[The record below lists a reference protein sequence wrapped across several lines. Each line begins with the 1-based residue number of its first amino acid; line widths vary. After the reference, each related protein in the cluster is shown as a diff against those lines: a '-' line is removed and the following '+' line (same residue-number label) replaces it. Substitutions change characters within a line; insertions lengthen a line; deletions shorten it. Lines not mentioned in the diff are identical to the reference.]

1 MYIGATDRITLN
13 TLISSTGLQLQ
24 NIHYAYTGEFKI
36 NDGISWKSY
45 SSSIILAKVDFA
57 CAICDGFNQYIQSI
71 ADEFEIDRVYDVT
84 NYCFYVKLSGGNWS
98 QVTSADYDFYQK
110 TILGVLFNVSRQSS
124 GSSLNGSLQ
133 VQSEVNDELYSKLN
147 NHVHTTW
154 ENYETIGGLTL
165 DYNPALRMANLYGY
179 ISIKVTTSD
188 LLLYSIPPGYRPLAN
203 IHTLAHSNIQ
213 YPTILNVNHST
224 GDVNVRSTNSSVRTV
239 DVNLMW
245 RY

>member
-1 MYIGATDRITLN
+1 MN

-24 NIHYAYTGEFKI
+24 NIHYAYDFNLNNKFLV

-45 SSSIILAKVDFA
+45 SSTVILSLVGFA
-57 CAICDGFNQYIQSI
+57 CAVCDGFNQYIRTI
-71 ADEFEIDRVYDVT
+71 ADNLEIITVYDT
-84 NYCFYVKLSGGNWS
+84 SRDCFYQKSGNTWG

-165 DYNPALRMANLYGY
+165 DYNPALRMANLYGN
-179 ISIKVTTSD
+179 ISINVTTSD
-188 LLLYSIPPGYRPLAN
+188 LLLYNIPPGYRPLAN

-213 YPTILNVNHST
+213 YPTILNVDHST

-239 DVNLMW
+239 DVNLRW